1 METVQF
7 RSSHTIN
14 MNTIIFATL
23 LALATARPDKST
35 EDVAHVISSARS
47 DPTADG
53 AFSSHFE
60 TSNGIR
66 SSQSGSGSGASAEAQ
81 GTVAFT
87 LPNGEAFELTFVAND
102 GRYQPI
108 SDHLP
113 VAPVETR
120 VAPEALHPVPQHA
133 LDQIEQA
140 AREDAAGIFYD
151 QSGFVIE

>member
-1 METVQF
+1 
-7 RSSHTIN
+7 

-23 LALATARPDKST
+23 LALAAARPDKST

-60 TSNGIR
+60 TSNGIVQ
-66 SSQSGSGSGASAEAQ
+66 SKSGSGSGAAADSQ
-81 GTVAFT
+81 GSVSFT
-87 LPNGEAFELTFVAND
+87 LPNGEDFELTFVAD
-102 GRYQPI
+102 EGGYRAE
-108 SDHLP
+108 SAHLP
-113 VAPVETR
+113 IAPAETR

-133 LDQIEQA
+133 LDQIEAA
-140 AREDAAGIFYD
+140 AREAAAGIFYD